1 MGEKLPI
8 FAVYSV
14 LKGEKMEDVNITC
27 VWIAELVPLFA
38 TLFSF
43 IYGLNKF
50 FKKGKPLFLQSIT
63 MAMGCHALGSI
74 YHLCQTLTTETVIE
88 GFTPAYLGRIGFFL
102 FLIAASYGQMDRIVD
117 DGSPKLIPSRFIAVI
132 APVLAIVLYIPNAII
147 EDLPL
152 ATKITVLLVWLPAT
166 VSVYYNLKHSIIP
179 DFDFGFIKAIK
190 PYNILATC
198 LGFAELLCLTAWNYL
213 HDVTMAITSFI
224 FAGLCIAMML
234 VAKKG
239 AEKWTI

>member
-1 MGEKLPI
+1 MGDAYLI
-8 FAVYSV
+8 C
-14 LKGEKMEDVNITC
+14 L
-27 VWIAELVPLFA
+27 WIAELVPLCA
-38 TLFSF
+38 TMFSF
-43 IYGLNKF
+43 IYGLHNF

-74 YHLCQTLTTETVIE
+74 YHLCQTLTTETVLE

-102 FLIAASYGQMDRIVD
+102 FLITASYGQMDRIVD
-117 DGSPKLIPSRFIAVI
+117 DGSNKFRPARYIALLAPLCAILLYLPSGLMEEL
-132 APVLAIVLYIPNAII
+132 PVV
-147 EDLPL
+147 
-152 ATKITVLLVWLPAT
+152 TKIAVLLVWLPAM

-198 LGFAELLCLTAWNYL
+198 LGFAEMLCLTAWDFLYKAPL
-213 HDVTMAITSFI
+213 VITSFA
-224 FAGLCIAMML
+224 FAGLCISMMIA
-234 VAKKG
+234 AKKG